1 MCIFELWKY
10 SNHRLWIGQVDG
22 DIDPGGSTFF
32 LLYLSRCA
40 SDNVAFCSKGLRHMV
55 PNVRAETE
63 KKHDWGFCCH
73 VWIEVFEVHKEFEMR
88 WWCLKIKSY
97 VSGPIYTFLSRKHA
111 VALSFSTWVVWLSPP
126 RPLLLSDLISSNG
139 AFGPSGSIRAWWVI
153 HRSIWDCKIAES
165 RWRINQANKILRF
178 RQRSTRL
185 RGSRQATETIR
196 SGDFG
201 CSEWM
206 VKMRQSSQSTPTIN
220 ST

>member
-22 DIDPGGSTFF
+22 DINLGGSTFF

-63 KKHDWGFCCH
+63 KKHNWGFCCH

-88 WWCLKIKSY
+88 WWCLKTKPY

-111 VALSFSTWVVWLSPP
+111 VALSFSTWVVWLSP
-126 RPLLLSDLISSNG
+126 LLTSTVVRSNL
-139 AFGPSGSIRAWWVI
+139 PE
-153 HRSIWDCKIAES
+153 RSL
-165 RWRINQANKILRF
+165 RTLRF
-178 RQRSTRL
+178 NSSLVSNSSFHLRL
-185 RGSRQATETIR
+185 QDRGISLT
-196 SGDFG
+196 
-201 CSEWM
+201 
-206 VKMRQSSQSTPTIN
+206 N
-220 ST
+220 